1 MTEQK
6 KDHENQ
12 QQKTFSEA
20 EVKAVIDS
28 LQHVKPSFKLLN
40 REQAADFI
48 RAMGKTSCSAKSL
61 ANMASD
67 GKGPRFLRLGNE
79 TFYLPSDIE
88 DWVLDLRIDPR
99 RRRLPGA
106 DPCED

>member
-1 MTEQK
+1 MTEHK
-6 KDHENQ
+6 NRQ
-12 QQKTFSEA
+12 QRRESRSFSED

-28 LQHVKPSFKLLN
+28 LQRVKPSFKLLS

-48 RAMGKTSCSAKSL
+48 RSIGKRSCTGKTL
-61 ANMASD
+61 ANLASD

-88 DWVLDLRIDPR
+88 SWVLDQRIDPR
-99 RRRLPGA
+99 QGRRTSDAG
-106 DPCED
+106 ES